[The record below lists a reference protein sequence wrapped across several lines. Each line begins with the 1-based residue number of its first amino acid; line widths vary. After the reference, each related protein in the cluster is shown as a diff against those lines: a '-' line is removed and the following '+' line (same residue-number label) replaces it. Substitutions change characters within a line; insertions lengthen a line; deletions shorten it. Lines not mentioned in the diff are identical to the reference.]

1 MANEMIERIGK
12 VAWERLFPYAGPW
25 REPGDAEQD
34 RVREVVRE
42 CIKVMEEP
50 TRIMIN
56 AAAGTVS
63 IRWLDARKCWIVMIK
78 EASK

>member
-1 MANEMIERIGK
+1 MANEMIERVGK
-12 VAWERLFPYAGPW
+12 VAWERLFFYAGPW

-42 CIKVMEEP
+42 CIAAMEEP
-50 TRIMIN
+50 TEAMLEGIATDTPEFYRRMWR
-56 AAAGTVS
+56 A
-63 IRWLDARKCWIVMIK
+63 MIK

>member
-1 MANEMIERIGK
+1 MANEMIERVGK

-42 CIKVMEEP
+42 CIKAMEQP
-50 TRIMIN
+50 TADIVD
-56 AAAGTVS
+56 AGT
-63 IRWLDARKCWIVMIK
+63 DAIIKYKNMDDCWRAMIM